1 MLFESR
7 DETDGF
13 YEDEHAHVLYSY
25 CVYDILFVFFSYK
38 YDFQYHKKCIK
49 WFILLCSQVDI
60 PQSF

>member
-38 YDFQYHKKCIK
+38 YDFQYHKKCI
-49 WFILLCSQVDI
+49 
-60 PQSF
+60 